1 MADCEI
7 RRIADSTPS
16 RCAVP
21 TVRWRVTLTVSRLA
35 GETLCVSARLPSR
48 DPVLFR
54 PIRIASLPSCLQ
66 TQIGKKARALEK
78 IGRPRCGDG
87 GDLTASPSR
96 ADERC
101 RSEQA

>member
-21 TVRWRVTLTVSRLA
+21 TVRWRVTLTVSRLS

-54 PIRIASLPSCLQ
+54 PIRLASLPSCPL
-66 TQIGKKARALEK
+66 TLIGKKARALEK
-78 IGRPRCGDG
+78 IWRACYGAG
-87 GDLTASPSR
+87 GDLTASSSR
-96 ADERC
+96 ADGRY
-101 RSEQA
+101 RSEQ